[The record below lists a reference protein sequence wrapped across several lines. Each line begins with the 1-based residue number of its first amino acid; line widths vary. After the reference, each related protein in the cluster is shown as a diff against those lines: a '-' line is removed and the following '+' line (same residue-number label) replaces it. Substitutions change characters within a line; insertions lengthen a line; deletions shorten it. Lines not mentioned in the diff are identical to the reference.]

1 MKIGLTVSERIHVLN
16 LLPAEGSFV
25 TVKAIRDFTAKVG
38 FTATE
43 IVDMEIIEKDG
54 IVTWNQKGNEE
65 RVFDFIDAEAE
76 LIRKELRKMDAE
88 EKITNNIFSVY
99 EKFMC

>member
-1 MKIGLTVSERIHVLN
+1 MKIGLTVSDRIHVLN
-16 LLPAEGSFV
+16 LLPTEGSYV
-25 TVKAIRDFTAKVG
+25 TVKAIRDFTTKVG

-43 IVDMEIIEKDG
+43 IVDMEIVEKDG
-54 IVTWNQKGNEE
+54 IVTWNEKGKQEV
-65 RVFDFIDAEAE
+65 VFDFIDAEAE
-76 LIRKELRKMDAE
+76 LVRRELRKIDAE